1 MTWENSSAQ
10 VPADAAGS
18 LVRGRRQDFGHTY
31 ALAVWLGTSD
41 VSTDR
46 RILEAFTQ
54 HTTPQ
59 TAISYESATI
69 AVHEDHEVEAKIDS
83 ILRVAADE
91 DFEDGMEGRTSN
103 HLNLF
108 VTEDPIAGVQQLIA
122 RLNSKRM
129 NQAVAA
135 DIARILGRMKHRRS
149 HDNRVYMAE
158 CLLYSESP
166 VARDAGAVALCDL
179 EDGGSV
185 SALQSAIEKESIPA
199 LKADMEASLDEL
211 MRNADAVRVQEARP

>member
-10 VPADAAGS
+10 VAADAAKS
-18 LVRGRRQDFGHTY
+18 LVRERRQDFGQTY

-69 AVHEDHEVEAKIDS
+69 AVHEDYDVEAKIDS

-108 VTEDPIAGVQQLIA
+108 VAEHPIAGVQQLIA
-122 RLNSKRM
+122 RLNSRRM

-135 DIARILGRMKHRRS
+135 DIVRILGRMKHGRS
-149 HDNRVYMAE
+149 HHNRVYMAE

-166 VARDAGAVALCDL
+166 VARDAGAIALSDL
-179 EDGGSV
+179 EDGGSI
-185 SALQSAIEKESIPA
+185 SALQLAIEKESIPA

-211 MRNADAVRVQEARP
+211 VRNTDAVRVQETRP